1 MYFLDAIRIFSHV
14 TIICGRLSRFRINT
28 NRRERRKKREMCV
41 LPPVCTVSFRSARL
55 SRWTWIDFYT
65 QLRATD
71 WNRVTFYI
79 YPHFPLTIGL
89 PEMVASIRE
98 LLPTDDYGA
107 LRSLCSRFEKRAE
120 SIHNANFRFWSLF
133 IFCYAFVIS
142 LRKYRTN
149 FPSSF
154 RVLTFKRSNLF
165 ASVI

>member
-1 MYFLDAIRIFSHV
+1 MEDFPDSGLMWIEE
-14 TIICGRLSRFRINT
+14 G
-28 NRRERRKKREMCV
+28 EGKREKCM

-107 LRSLCSRFEKRAE
+107 LRSLCSRFEKCAE
-120 SIHNANFRFWSLF
+120 SIHNANFRFWSFF
-133 IFCYAFVIS
+133 IFCFRFRH
-142 LRKYRTN
+142 LREN
-149 FPSSF
+149 I
-154 RVLTFKRSNLF
+154 VLTFLQVF
-165 ASVI
+165 DI